1 MKKLDKNRRGRKE
14 GEVAKILEKGVR
26 TNLKDIKIILDELE
40 AFKNIFKVA
49 EPGDIIVVFYEKI
62 DLLIPYLNEL
72 EVAST
77 ELKIINI

>member
-1 MKKLDKNRRGRKE
+1 M
-14 GEVAKILEKGVR
+14 R

-49 EPGDIIVVFYEKI
+49 EPGDVIVVFYEKI
-62 DLLIPYLNEL
+62 DLLIQYLNEL

>member
-1 MKKLDKNRRGRKE
+1 MKNRRGRKE

-62 DLLIPYLNEL
+62 DLLIQYLNEL